1 MNNQEQ
7 QRFKLAFL
15 LPRSPND
22 RLWEDGIL
30 STLEAF
36 GIAPEIWLYRKS
48 STEEVHALA
57 NEIAAS
63 KLDLVIYPH
72 FDSGVFVWERAAKDW
87 FFGWRNGEPIL
98 TSPNEDD
105 TVGITELLHQL
116 DQQGIKTLPLSMD
129 YDGPFEDEITLLRSI
144 TLGQQLEKLKELN
157 PDDSI
162 YGVLHAWCTQEHDPH
177 KPPGK
182 GVFIFKT

>member
-1 MNNQEQ
+1 MEKQASH
-7 QRFKLAFL
+7 RLKLAFL

-30 STLEAF
+30 STLEAS

-48 STEEVHALA
+48 SAEEMRAFA

-63 KLDLVIYPH
+63 KQDLVVYPH
-72 FDSGVFVWERAAKDW
+72 FSSGVFVWERAAKDW

-98 TSPNEDD
+98 TNPSEDD
-105 TVGITELLHQL
+105 IVGIAGLLHQL
-116 DQQGIKTLPLSMD
+116 DQQGVKTLPLSMD
-129 YDGPFEDEITLLRSI
+129 YDGPFEDEITVHRSI
-144 TLGQQLEKLKELN
+144 PLAQKFETLKELN

-162 YGVLHAWCTQEHDPH
+162 YEALHAWCIQKHEPH
-177 KPPGK
+177 RIPGK
-182 GVFIFKT
+182 GVFIYKT